1 MDIHHL
7 QLDFARLM
15 REVDQTQ
22 DRGDAIA
29 LIHQAS
35 KLAEHIGELSGDY
48 PDHADDEQ
56 KLQNA

>member
-1 MDIHHL
+1 MDIRHL

-15 REVDQTQ
+15 REVDHTH

-35 KLAEHIGELSGDY
+35 RLAEQISELSGVY
-48 PDHADDEQ
+48 PKHSGD
-56 KLQNA
+56 